1 MKFIIFSLSLCIAL
15 QSNAQ
20 KIVYPHPVQSLTLQI
35 EKQSVQMSYMDAQP
49 QKWNGKTVLL
59 LHGKNFNGYYW
70 KDVIAFFK

>member
-1 MKFIIFSLSLCIAL
+1 MHK
-15 QSNAQ
+15 

-70 KDVIAFFK
+70 KDVIAFLNKDGYRVIVPD